1 MVMFMSRIQ
10 SKLGEPRSQF
20 RRLSRSLAG
29 FAVLCLSFGC
39 GQGPKAEFA
48 WRQNTE
54 ELILPAKTKVKQ
66 IMTDDFGT
74 PQDLVGWER
83 MPVNYGG
90 VRADV
95 ASVEAG
101 GFTLTLAD
109 AKLADDIHAGQ
120 SILWLTDAQ
129 TAKRDETVKKFDA
142 KTLKLE
148 TEGGKG
154 APAAGDKLFIGFG
167 SQLQLG
173 RTVYMKNC
181 LHCHGVAGDGNGPT
195 AKYLNPKP
203 RDYRLGI
210 FKFTSTLGPERA
222 TRDDLH
228 RIVSQGISGT
238 YMPSFLLMK
247 DAEKTAVVEYV
258 RWLSMRGEMEKR
270 LGDEMADYNEPS
282 IRSEAKKANEA
293 YSSAK
298 AGEKPEKP
306 PTEKQAMDTA
316 KTSFATYEKEELDGI
331 VDETANFLA
340 EAWQRA
346 DEESSLVLPK
356 VARVADTP
364 ESRLRGR
371 VLYMGNRTKCYTCHG
386 PLGRGDGGATDDF
399 WPKPGTNEKFT
410 QRGLHDLWG
419 NKLTPRDLTKGQYRG
434 GRRPVDLY
442 RRLFAGIKGTPMPAF
457 GGTVLKDEEI
467 WDIVN
472 YVLSVPFEAP
482 TSSPPRA
489 GAMASVPADTQ
500 DAAITK
506 SDDER

>member
-10 SKLGEPRSQF
+10 FQPPAPRSR
-20 RRLSRSLAG
+20 RRLPRSLAG

-39 GQGPKAEFA
+39 GQGPKAEFS
-48 WRQNTE
+48 WRQNTT
-54 ELILPAKTKVKQ
+54 ELIPAAEKKIKQ
-66 IMTDDFGT
+66 VMTDDFGT

-90 VRADV
+90 VRGTATAV
-95 ASVEAG
+95 PSGELK
-101 GFTLTLAD
+101 LTLAD
-109 AKLADDIHAGQ
+109 LKQAEQIQAKQ
-120 SILWLTDAQ
+120 TVRWLVNG
-129 TAKRDETVKKFDA
+129 KETVVDSFDP
-142 KTLKLE
+142 KTLEMRVAKAGE
-148 TEGGKG
+148 IPEGG
-154 APAAGDKLFIGFG
+154 ASLLIGFG

-228 RIVSQGISGT
+228 RIVSQGIPGT

-247 DAEKTAVVEYV
+247 EDEKTAVVEYV

-270 LGDEMADYNEPS
+270 LGEELADYNEPS
-282 IRSEAKKANEA
+282 IRGEARKANEA
-293 YSSAK
+293 YEAAK
-298 AGEKPEKP
+298 KGGEKPERP
-306 PTEKQAMDTA
+306 PTEKQALDTA
-316 KTSFATYEKEELDGI
+316 KTSFATYEKEEFDGI

-346 DEESSLVLPK
+346 DEESSLVMPK

-371 VLYMGNRTKCYTCHG
+371 VLFMSNRTKCYTCHG

-399 WPKPGTNEKFT
+399 WPKPGTNEKFA

-419 NKLTPRDLTKGQYRG
+419 NKLQPRDLTKGQYRG

-472 YVLSVPFEAP
+472 YVLSVPFESP
-482 TSSPPRA
+482 TSSSARP
-489 GAMASVPADTQ
+489 GAMASVPPDEN
-500 DAAITK
+500 
-506 SDDER
+506 DDH